1 MSGDHSSLA
10 PSSASRW
17 VHCPG
22 SIQMA
27 AAFPEDRTGN
37 TAAEEGTAAHWV
49 AQYAIGEGS
58 WPEAT
63 TAPNGIAI
71 TEEMKG
77 HLTSYVELVRSKSSL
92 GIRLEDRL
100 SAPDVHAQVW
110 GTADAFAF
118 DHNLK
123 IGYLWDLKYGYR
135 AIESFENWQLVA
147 YAAGLMHQ
155 IGIDAVNW
163 KFVLTI
169 VQPRA
174 FHREGV
180 VRSWTAT
187 ATQLGPLIRQL
198 RVAAEEAMGNHP
210 TATAGPHCK
219 YCPAQYDCPASL
231 NAAADAVE
239 TSETATP
246 VGLTPAAMAFELRLL
261 RRAQMNLENR
271 LAAIEAQAMSEIRA
285 GKIVPG
291 WSIEHANGREEWVK
305 STEEV
310 LAMGELFGVKLAK
323 PDAITPAQA
332 RKAGM
337 AADVVAQYS
346 ARKTGAAKL
355 VPISTTAA
363 RKAFQN
369 G

>member
-1 MSGDHSSLA
+1 LALELGAYKAAEMVKHVKTYVSDIWRALNSGGPTERAGELDFHVEHKFSLA
-10 PSSASRW
+10 
-17 VHCPG
+17 G
-22 SIQMA
+22 
-27 AAFPEDRTGN
+27 FG
-37 TAAEEGTAAHWV
+37 AELFGTCDCML
-49 AQYAIGEGS
+49 YK
-58 WPEAT
+58 EAT
-63 TAPNGIAI
+63 QT
-71 TEEMKG
+71 
-77 HLTSYVELVRSKSSL
+77 LYV
-92 GIRLEDRL
+92 
-100 SAPDVHAQVW
+100 
-110 GTADAFAF
+110 
-118 DHNLK
+118 
-123 IGYLWDLKYGYR
+123 WDLKYGDGKPVDIKDNKQMLYYALGAVQSLPDR
-135 AIESFENWQLVA
+135 IIEN
-147 YAAGLMHQ
+147 
-155 IGIDAVNW
+155 I
-163 KFVLTI
+163 VLTI